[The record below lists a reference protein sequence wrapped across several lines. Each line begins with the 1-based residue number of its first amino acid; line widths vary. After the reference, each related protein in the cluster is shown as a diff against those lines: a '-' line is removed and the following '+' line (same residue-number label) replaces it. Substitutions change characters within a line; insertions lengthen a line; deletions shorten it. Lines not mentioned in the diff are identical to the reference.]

1 MPRGLLIRPM
11 GHLIVF
17 SPPLVISRSQI
28 DEAVATLRQCMLE
41 VQDDLRRDGFK
52 IAA

>member
-1 MPRGLLIRPM
+1 M

-17 SPPLVISRSQI
+17 SPPLVISKAQI
-28 DEAVATLRQCMLE
+28 DEAVATLRACMIE
-41 VQDDLRRDGFK
+41 VQEDLRRDGFR